1 MTTTK
6 KNRSKNKKMKLYKNI
21 EGGVVGK
28 LKINEDYLLDR
39 IKYTYDY
46 IFPNTEANDLFGDDT
61 ESPIY
66 FLFKS
71 AIGTSSALKEGYT
84 NVMGTTLGGFS
95 VVAWIPFR
103 YYSQFYNNYI
113 AGDFT
118 RAVKYDYAASSALD
132 QMAASG
138 EHFLKTISGRGK
150 PTKYGGYSVG
160 TLTANYNEFTEKTD
174 PDARLA
180 VLTMKQFDVFMDY
193 VNKVGSEYREDLLKF
208 LKKNID
214 KPFIVGYSG
223 DIDFNDKTRQEWDE
237 DKLKEIL
244 DTVGPLIAISS
255 IEQLKKYIEANPTAS
270 GFIGAKKTVN
280 NKKDVS
286 YYGDIPPPPDDADE
300 ATKKAYTAK
309 IKSVNTTLYNTIRNQ
324 QTDNP
329 NNPSLIIPSAFWF
342 FGDTVKVTGDL
353 DVRTTLPQSLYTEML
368 AVQKEFEIKVFNN
381 KTRTLLDYL
390 RLRLKDLY
398 ADYKAQGEYIDEV
411 MEASQGI
418 INADDSTTGTDTE
431 RLKAEYDRQIAD
443 DTTLHLTEKT
453 FNEETMDKRLITKK
467 TEKGIKYVLIKTK
480 DIKATGNKSAYQEW
494 LTIFV
499 RSEEYADFIKGIRST
514 TAAKRRDDLA
524 LEEVEKILNPTINI
538 DELARTKSFYNA
550 DVFESE
556 DPDSINYD
564 LIQQLREQEESFNKT
579 IADLKTPFEAEQ
591 AEQRKKNEES
601 LALLKAKIGPTEE
614 KMYKELDAAMATN
627 RQNRV
632 DRKNEDVKTKL
643 AEKTIE
649 EEEGALASLKNYKNC
664 SGAPPREPPPQRIYQ
679 DVNIQDIIKK
689 AGKEL
694 LGGKKRMSI
703 AQQVYLLNKR
713 FIGDYSD
720 ERPNIKYNS
729 AKKEGGATDRT
740 NTRTYTVDPSLGIQ
754 GSTFNYID
762 YSELEKEIA
771 DMQLATDLLGFAD
784 NFAGYIPV
792 VGDALSAGIT
802 IANMV
807 MAGEIAKKEREIEEK
822 QKENERVLDSFFAW
836 KDNMQE
842 QMVLTLSTQE
852 DPKIYAKLKKIALDA
867 FRTMDPDNAPSARE
881 VKMYGNR
888 IDSERNNILATRK
901 AITDQMT
908 ENSSDILDVIGD
920 TLDEQDN
927 ARTAL
932 IDEGFKARKKIVD
945 DFTTKLKDY
954 VKKFIE
960 EQLQLA
966 KQDGVA
972 DMQAREVAAIVD
984 KKQEEL
990 NDEAEDIAQLKGYS
1004 GCKSNVKSQEQM
1016 EEDALNELKEKAKQQ
1031 EEDLAQGKIT
1041 MQGLGKRYKKN
1052 SIANQV
1058 YLLNMRYI
1066 NSF

>member
-1 MTTTK
+1 
-6 KNRSKNKKMKLYKNI
+6 LWENI
-21 EGGVVGK
+21 
-28 LKINEDYLLDR
+28 
-39 IKYTYDY
+39 
-46 IFPNTEANDLFGDDT
+46 
-61 ESPIY
+61 
-66 FLFKS
+66 
-71 AIGTSSALKEGYT
+71 
-84 NVMGTTLGGFS
+84 
-95 VVAWIPFR
+95 
-103 YYSQFYNNYI
+103 
-113 AGDFT
+113 
-118 RAVKYDYAASSALD
+118 
-132 QMAASG
+132 
-138 EHFLKTISGRGK
+138 
-150 PTKYGGYSVG
+150 
-160 TLTANYNEFTEKTD
+160 
-174 PDARLA
+174 
-180 VLTMKQFDVFMDY
+180 
-193 VNKVGSEYREDLLKF
+193 
-208 LKKNID
+208 
-214 KPFIVGYSG
+214 
-223 DIDFNDKTRQEWDE
+223 
-237 DKLKEIL
+237 
-244 DTVGPLIAISS
+244 
-255 IEQLKKYIEANPTAS
+255 
-270 GFIGAKKTVN
+270 
-280 NKKDVS
+280 KKDVS
-286 YYGDIPPPPDDADE
+286 NKKTSSFYGDEPPPAEDADA
-300 ATKKAYTAK
+300 ATKNAYNAK
-309 IKSVNTTLYNTIRNQ
+309 IKSVNTAIYNTIRNQ

-329 NNPSLIIPSAFWF
+329 NNPSLIIPSPFWF
-342 FGDTVKVTGDL
+342 FGDIVKVTGDL
-353 DVRTTLPQSLYTEML
+353 DVRTTLPQSLYTETL
-368 AVQKEFEIKVFNN
+368 AVQKQFERDVFGK

-411 MEASQGI
+411 MDASQGI
-418 INADDSTTGTDTE
+418 AERAEAEAETAEGIIPGPGSDTQ

-453 FNEETMDKRLITKK
+453 FNEETMDKRLVTKK

-601 LALLKAKIGPTEE
+601 LAALKAKIGPTEE

-627 RQNRV
+627 RQNRI
-632 DRKNEDVKTKL
+632 DRKNEDIKTKL
-643 AEKTIE
+643 AEETIE

-689 AGKEL
+689 SGKEL

-720 ERPNIKYNS
+720 EGPNIKYNS

-740 NTRTYTVDPSLGIQ
+740 DTRTYTVDPSLGIQ

-784 NFAGYIPV
+784 NFAGFIPV

-852 DPKIYAKLKKIALDA
+852 DPTIYAKLKKIALDV
-867 FRTMDPDNAPSARE
+867 FRTIDPNNPPNARE
-881 VKMYGNR
+881 VRMYSSR

-901 AITDQMT
+901 SITDQMT

-945 DFTTKLKDY
+945 EFTTKLKDY

-966 KQDGVA
+966 KQDGISDRQAAEVA
-972 DMQAREVAAIVD
+972 DIVD
-984 KKQEEL
+984 KKQDEL
-990 NDEAEDIAQLKGYS
+990 EDEAEDIAQLKGYTS
-1004 GCKSNVKSQEQM
+1004 CKTNVKSQEQM
-1016 EEDALNELKEKAKQQ
+1016 EEDALNELKAKAKQQ
-1031 EEDLAQGKIT
+1031 EEDIAQGKIT

-1058 YLLNMRYI
+1058 YMLNARFI